1 MATSDT
7 RIEHFPDR
15 SIRRLLQD
23 GVYVRWLVKIIA
35 PEIERY
41 LDFSA
46 ITYHQRSFI
55 SQALQQRESDVL
67 LSVGFNDET
76 STDEL
81 LIYILIEHQSTVD
94 KTMGFRLL
102 SYMMQI
108 WEAQRK
114 EWESSKTPVSEWRLQ
129 PILPI
134 LFYTGDGRWT
144 APLSLTAIMDVP
156 EILSRFVPSFD
167 TLFLGVKS
175 TDPEVLTEAGHP
187 LGWLLS
193 VLQREDAEDTSEI
206 SEALSA
212 AVSHLAAVDEAFAPQ
227 VAEAFRY
234 FVRLIYHRR
243 SVDEREGLIGIIR
256 EHIQNEKELET
267 MAQTTAELLIEQ
279 GRVEGKVEGRVEG
292 KVEGKQDAVLKILQ
306 SRFQDVPDTLSQKI
320 AEIQSIPKLDTLL
333 ERAMIAES
341 LEQIDKET

>member
-1 MATSDT
+1 MATSET
-7 RIEHFPDR
+7 RIKHFPDR
-15 SIRRLLQD
+15 SLKRLLQD
-23 GVYVRWLVKIIA
+23 GEYVHGLVKIVA

-41 LDFSA
+41 LDFNGIA
-46 ITYHQRSFI
+46 YHQSSFI
-55 SQALQQRESDVL
+55 SEALQERESDVL
-67 LSVGFNDET
+67 LSVPFSDET
-76 STDEL
+76 VTDEL

-94 KTMGFRLL
+94 RTMGFRLL

-114 EWESSKTPVSEWRLQ
+114 EWESDQVPVSEWRLQ

-134 LFYTGDGRWT
+134 LFYTGDRRWT

-175 TDPEVLTEAGHP
+175 TEPEVLTEAGHP

-193 VLQREDAEDTSEI
+193 VLQKEDVEDTSEI

-212 AVSHLAAVDEAFAPQ
+212 AVSHLGAVDEAFSPQ

-234 FVRLIYHRR
+234 FVQLIYHRR
-243 SVDEREGLIGIIR
+243 SVDERDALIGIIR
-256 EHIQNEKELET
+256 DHIEDKEVLET
-267 MAQTTAELLIEQ
+267 MAQTTAELLMEQ
-279 GRVEGKVEGRVEG
+279 GEARGLVKG
-292 KVEGKQDAVLKILQ
+292 KVEGKQDAVLKILRI
-306 SRFQDVPDTLSQKI
+306 RFPDVSDTLLHKI
-320 AEIQSIPKLDTLL
+320 AEIRSVPKLDALL
-333 ERAMIAES
+333 EQAMIADSPE
-341 LEQIDKET
+341 EVEKET